1 MRNDSTFLGLV
12 RRVIGSRVLVE
23 LSQDI
28 PSANPIIEG
37 RLYRLGQV
45 GSFVRL
51 PLGFLSVYGVVSMVG
66 ASEVI
71 SNREVSADFVLP
83 TGQRWM
89 EVELVGESY
98 GRGTFQRGVSMFPTL
113 DDEVHVVTEGD
124 LAVVYSSLGAAPIQ
138 IGTHASS
145 ENLAAIIDV
154 ERIVTRHA
162 AIVGSTG
169 SGKSNT
175 VAALLKALNGAG
187 YPGARVVVIDP
198 HGEYGSAFKGFS
210 KVLRIGAAV
219 DPLYIPF
226 WAMSF
231 DELAWFFVDRK
242 AATES
247 VQDSAFRERVSE
259 MRKVAA
265 GSLAAGA
272 VPPTEITVD
281 SPIPFDIRQLWYDFD
296 FQERA
301 TFRTNACVRGEE
313 EILVQG
319 DPALLKP
326 AKFSAASLGSSAP
339 FLNKAKIG
347 ILPQMNRLHARLK
360 DKRYE
365 FMCSPGPYDGSNRDI
380 DRLLSDWLNHPHPLT
395 VFDLGGLPF
404 EVTDLVVGMLT
415 RIIFEIAFWG
425 RDLPG
430 VGRQAPVLM
439 VFEEAHG
446 YLPRG
451 ETRFVQGFARRAVQR
466 VFKEGRKY
474 GVGSMVVSQRPSEL
488 DETILSQCGT
498 FFALRLT
505 NAEDQGRVKA
515 VVPDALSGLIDLLPA
530 LRTGEA
536 VILGEAVP
544 LPCRVRL
551 PLVEPRPRSDDP
563 PVAENWRHSRCLAPE
578 YAKAVTGWRI
588 QEQPKPAL
596 DAEEEPEANG

>member
-1 MRNDSTFLGLV
+1 MRNDSTYLGLV
-12 RRVIGSRVLVE
+12 RRVVGSRVLVE

-51 PLGFLSVYGVVSMVG
+51 PLGFLNIFGIVSMVG
-66 ASEVI
+66 ASEVM
-71 SNREVSADFVLP
+71 SSRNGAADYMLP
-83 TGQRWM
+83 AGQRWM
-89 EVELVGESY
+89 EVELVGEAY

-124 LAVVYSSLGAAPIQ
+124 LAVIYSSLRAAPVR

-145 ENLAAIIDV
+145 ENLEAVIDV

-175 VAALLKALNGAG
+175 VAGLLKALGSAG

-210 KVLRIGAAV
+210 RVFRIGRGT

-231 DELAWFFVDRK
+231 DELAWFFIDRRG
-242 AATES
+242 ATES
-247 VQDSAFRERVSE
+247 AQDAAFRERVAE
-259 MRKVAA
+259 MRKAAA
-265 GSLAAGA
+265 GSLKAGA
-272 VPPTEITVD
+272 VSPTEITVD

-301 TFRTNACVRGEE
+301 TFKTNACVKGQEE
-313 EILVQG
+313 LVVQG
-319 DPALLKP
+319 DATALKP
-326 AKFSAASLGSSAP
+326 ARFTPASLGTVAP
-339 FLNKAKIG
+339 FLNKARIG

-365 FMCSPGPYDGSNRDI
+365 FMCSPGPFDGSTHDL
-380 DRLLSDWLNHPHPLT
+380 DSLLLEWLSHDSPLT

-404 EVTDLVVGMLT
+404 EVTDLVVGMLA
-415 RIIFEIAFWG
+415 RIIFEVAFWG
-425 RDLPG
+425 RDLNG

-439 VFEEAHG
+439 VFEEAHA

-451 ETRFVQGFARRAVQR
+451 ESRFVQGFARRAVQR

-474 GVGSMVVSQRPSEL
+474 GVGAIVVSQRPSEL
-488 DETILSQCGT
+488 DETVLSQCGT

-530 LRTGEA
+530 LRTGEG

-563 PVAENWRHSRCLAPE
+563 PVGENWRHERSTAPE
-578 YAKAVTGWRI
+578 YARAVTGWRV
-588 QEQPKPAL
+588 QEQPAPAANT
-596 DAEEEPEANG
+596 AEEEGDG

>member
-51 PLGFLSVYGVVSMVG
+51 PLGFLNVYGIVSMVG
-66 ASEVI
+66 ASEVMT
-71 SNREVSADFVLP
+71 SQQGPADYTLP
-83 TGQRWM
+83 VGQRWM
-89 EVELVGESY
+89 EVELVGEAY
-98 GRGTFQRGVSMFPTL
+98 GRGTFQRGMSMFPTL

-124 LAVVYSSLGAAPIQ
+124 LAVIYSSLKAAPVR

-145 ENLAAIIDV
+145 ENLDAIIDV
-154 ERIVTRHA
+154 ERVVTRHA

-175 VAALLKALNGAG
+175 VAGLLKALGSAG
-187 YPGARVVVIDP
+187 YPSARVVVIDT
-198 HGEYGSAFKGFS
+198 HSEYGSAFKGFS
-210 KVLRIGAAV
+210 RVFRIGSAV

-226 WAMSF
+226 WVMSF
-231 DELAWFFVDRK
+231 DELAWFFIDRRG
-242 AATES
+242 ATES
-247 VQDSAFRERVSE
+247 VQDSAFREKVSE
-259 MRKVAA
+259 MRRLATA
-265 GSLAAGA
+265 SLAAGA
-272 VPPTEITVD
+272 VSPTEITVD
-281 SPIPFDIRQLWYDFD
+281 SPVPFDIRQLWYDFD

-313 EILVQG
+313 ELVVRG
-319 DPALLKP
+319 D
-326 AKFSAASLGSSAP
+326 AASLRPARFRPASLGPVAP

-347 ILPQMNRLHARLK
+347 ILSQMNRLHARLK
-360 DKRYE
+360 DRRFE
-365 FMCSPGPYDGSNRDI
+365 FMCSPGPYDGSTRDI
-380 DRLLSDWLNHPHPLT
+380 NSLVSGWLNHPYPLT

-425 RDLPG
+425 RDLAG

-439 VFEEAHG
+439 VFEEAHA

-451 ETRFVQGFARRAVQR
+451 ESRFVQGFARRAVQR

-474 GVGSMVVSQRPSEL
+474 GVGAIVVSQRPSEL

-530 LRTGEA
+530 LRTGEG

-563 PVAENWRHSRCLAPE
+563 PVGENWRGERASSPE
-578 YAKAVTGWRI
+578 YAKAVTGWRT
-588 QEQPKPAL
+588 QEQLAPAAS
-596 DAEEEPEANG
+596 AEGEEAGDG